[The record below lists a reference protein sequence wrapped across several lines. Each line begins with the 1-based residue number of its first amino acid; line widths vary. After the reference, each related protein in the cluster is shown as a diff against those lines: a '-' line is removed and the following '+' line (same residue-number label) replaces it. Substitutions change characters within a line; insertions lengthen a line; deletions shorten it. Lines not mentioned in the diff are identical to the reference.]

1 MTASEQIDDLIAG
14 IADWRGRT
22 FAEVR
27 KAILEADPEIVE
39 TLKWMGSP
47 VWERFGIV
55 AVANAHKGKVKLTF
69 NDGAHLPDPA
79 KLFNAGLDGNQRRA
93 IDYFEGDTVDAT
105 TLQALVRAAVAY
117 NQARSKKK
125 A

>member
-1 MTASEQIDDLIAG
+1 MQVALDGRDDLAG
-14 IADWRGRT
+14 
-22 FAEVR
+22 
-27 KAILEADPEIVE
+27 
-39 TLKWMGSP
+39 
-47 VWERFGIV
+47 
-55 AVANAHKGKVKLTF
+55 
-69 NDGAHLPDPA
+69 
-79 KLFNAGLDGNQRRA
+79 LFNAGLDGNQRRA